1 MFLEKK
7 RGASPASL
15 IEVIE
20 HQNARRR
27 RMKQPLLHELPK
39 DHQLSPGNRKRRQ
52 HWLGKGAAA

>member
-1 MFLEKK
+1 MFTKP
-7 RGASPASL
+7 RGATKAESI

-52 HWLGKGAAA
+52 KWLGSGVAA